1 MNNLTV
7 PMWNSRTVS
16 IPETATPNN
25 TYSDALEVYGTYV
38 VISNKGP
45 ININVGTG
53 VAMGGSHP
61 HGILVE
67 PGASLEFAV
76 GPGAVIKVHAAA
88 NTGSYSLTW
97 FSPE

>member
-7 PMWNSRTVS
+7 PIWNSRTVS
-16 IPETATPNN
+16 VPEVATPNN
-25 TYSDALEVYGTYV
+25 TYSDSLEVRGTYL

-45 ININVGTG
+45 INFHVGTG
-53 VAMGGSHP
+53 VAMGASHP

-97 FSPE
+97 FTSE